1 MMVTKATKKRHLAL
15 NQMSVFAAAA
25 GPWFSRR
32 TWNCSTKDTEMNK
45 TLYVGLDVHKDT
57 IAVAIVEDGR
67 GGEVRFY
74 GTIVN
79 SADAVLRLTKTLTK
93 SGCNPSFCYE
103 AGPCGYGLYRHL
115 TKLSFECA
123 VVSPSMIPRKTG
135 DRVKTDRRDTQML
148 ARLWRAGELTPI
160 WTPDE
165 EQEAMR
171 DLIRAR
177 KQAVDVVKASKMQ
190 LLSFLLRYGL
200 RYENGQYWTK
210 RHRRWLAEL
219 RRFRFY
225 HQQLVFEELKRT
237 VDQAEERVARLDQ
250 AIEVAIPDWH
260 FAPVVDALRG
270 LRGVNTT
277 IASTVVAEIGDM
289 TRFDNPRQLMAWLGL
304 VPSEHSSGNTIRRG
318 RLTKTGNALARTML
332 VEAGWSYRH
341 PPKEGHPYLKR
352 AAHLPQE
359 IKKFGWKAQTRL
371 CKRYRD
377 LSRTGKPQP
386 RVLAAIA
393 RELAGF
399 IWDIARKTPL
409 PA

>member
-1 MMVTKATKKRHLAL
+1 
-15 NQMSVFAAAA
+15 
-25 GPWFSRR
+25 
-32 TWNCSTKDTEMNK
+32 MNK
-45 TLYVGLDVHKDT
+45 RLYVGLDVHKDT
-57 IAVAIVEDGR
+57 IAVAVAEDGR
-67 GGEVRFY
+67 GGEIRFY

-93 SGCNPSFCYE
+93 QGDSPSLCYE
-103 AGPCGYGLYRHL
+103 AGPCGYGLHRHL
-115 TKLSFECA
+115 NKLGFECA
-123 VVSPSMIPRKTG
+123 VVSPSMIPRKSG
-135 DRVKTDRRDTQML
+135 DRIKTDRRDAEML

-160 WTPDE
+160 WTRDE

-177 KQAVDVVKASKMQ
+177 KQAMDSVKTAKQQ
-190 LLSFLLRYGL
+190 LLSFLLRHGL
-200 RYENGQYWTK
+200 RYENGKYWTQ
-210 RHRRWLAEL
+210 RHRRWLAEM
-219 RRFRFY
+219 RKFPFP

-237 VDQAEERVARLDQ
+237 VEQNEDRVATLDQ
-250 AIEVAIPDWH
+250 AIDDAIPDWH
-260 FAPVVDALRG
+260 FAPVVDG

-277 IASTVVAEIGDM
+277 IAATVVAEIGDIS
-289 TRFDNPRQLMAWLGL
+289 RFENPRQLMAWLGL
-304 VPSEHSSGNTIRRG
+304 VPSEHSSGNTTRRG

-341 PPKEGHPYLKR
+341 PPKEGQPYLKR
-352 AAHLPQE
+352 SAHLPQE
-359 IKKFGWKAQTRL
+359 IKDIGWKAQTRL

-399 IWDIARKTPL
+399 IWDIARKTPVL
-409 PA
+409 A

>member
-1 MMVTKATKKRHLAL
+1 MGGEPWTGAVDNFRPDER
-15 NQMSVFAAAA
+15 FAA
-25 GPWFSRR
+25 GVVPVFFS
-32 TWNCSTKDTEMNK
+32 TNLDCSTEEMQMNK

-57 IAVAIVEDGR
+57 IAVAVAEEGR

-74 GTIVN
+74 GTVIN
-79 SADAVLRLTKTLTK
+79 SADAVLRLTKTLAKNGRT
-93 SGCNPSFCYE
+93 PSFCYE
-103 AGPCGYGLYRHL
+103 AGPCGYGLHRHL
-115 TKLSFECA
+115 TKLGFECA
-123 VVSPSMIPRKTG
+123 EVSPSMIPRKAG
-135 DRVKTDRRDTQML
+135 DRVKTDRRDAQML

-190 LLSFLLRYGL
+190 LLSFLLRHGL

-250 AIEVAIPDWH
+250 AIEAAIPDWH
-260 FAPVVDALRG
+260 FAPVVDALRA

-277 IASTVVAEIGDM
+277 IASTVVAEIGDI

-304 VPSEHSSGNTIRRG
+304 VPSEHSSGNTTRRG
-318 RLTKTGNALARTML
+318 RLTKTGSALARTML

-359 IKKFGWKAQTRL
+359 IKDISWKAQARL